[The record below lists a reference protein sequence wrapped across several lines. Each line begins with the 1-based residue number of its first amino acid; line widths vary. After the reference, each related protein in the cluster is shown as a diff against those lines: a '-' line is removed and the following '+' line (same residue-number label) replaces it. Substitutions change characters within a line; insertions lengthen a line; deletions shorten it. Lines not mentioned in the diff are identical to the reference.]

1 MMAVETVTL
10 ALSLIG
16 IGLALLI
23 TIVAFLQRQQRV
35 IHAQQTAG
43 TKTNPTYSKKI
54 SGLDIMATIFVWF
67 TFLAITITIGSRAIE
82 SGHGP
87 FSSMYEFAIA
97 FAWGILLA
105 GIIYRWRYK
114 TGAVMN
120 IGLIVALLL
129 LVFAR
134 AQFSRPAELVPA
146 LQQSVLLS
154 AHVASAVVAY
164 GTLTIG
170 FGAAIMV
177 LIQSRAK
184 SVWLPDLTTLD
195 TISYHSVLIG
205 FPFLSLLIIL
215 GALWAD
221 IAWGKYWSW
230 DPKETA
236 SLVTWLIYAGYMH
249 SRVLRGW
256 RFNKSAIL
264 LIVGFLA
271 IIFTFFGNFIFSGLH
286 AY

>member
-1 MMAVETVTL
+1 
-10 ALSLIG
+10 
-16 IGLALLI
+16 
-23 TIVAFLQRQQRV
+23 
-35 IHAQQTAG
+35 
-43 TKTNPTYSKKI
+43 
-54 SGLDIMATIFVWF
+54 
-67 TFLAITITIGSRAIE
+67 
-82 SGHGP
+82 
-87 FSSMYEFAIA
+87 
-97 FAWGILLA
+97 
-105 GIIYRWRYK
+105 
-114 TGAVMN
+114 MN

>member
-1 MMAVETVTL
+1 MADLENL
-10 ALSLIG
+10 ALTISLVA
-16 IGLALLI
+16 IGLALVF
-23 TIVAFLQRQQRV
+23 TIISFVLRQQQ
-35 IHAQQTAG
+35 AQKAG
-43 TKTNPTYSKKI
+43 KNKASA
-54 SGLDIMATIFVWF
+54 SA
-67 TFLAITITIGSRAIE
+67 GSRVTVFITDLFIWLSLLAVTVTIISRTIE
-82 SGHGP
+82 TGHGP

-97 FAWGILLA
+97 FGWGVIAA
-105 GIIYRWRYK
+105 GIFYRWRYK

-129 LVFAR
+129 LIFAR
-134 AQFSRPAELVPA
+134 VQYVSPSGLVPA
-146 LQQSVLLS
+146 LQQSALLS

-170 FGAAIMV
+170 FGAAI
-177 LIQSRAK
+177 LYIIQSRRN

-205 FPFLSLLIIL
+205 FPFLTVLIIL

-221 IAWGKYWSW
+221 VAWGKYWSW

-249 SRVLRGW
+249 ARVLRGW
-256 RFNKSAIL
+256 RGNKAAVL

-271 IIFTFFGNFIFSGLH
+271 IVFTFLGNYIFSGLH
-286 AY
+286 AYN

>member
-1 MMAVETVTL
+1 MIAVENVAL

-16 IGLALLI
+16 IVLALLI
-23 TIVAFLQRQQRV
+23 TTMAFLQRQQRV
-35 IHAQQTAG
+35 AKAQQADG
-43 TKTNPTYSKKI
+43 TKTNQRSNKKT
-54 SGLDIMATIFVWF
+54 SVLDMMATFFVWF
-67 TFLAITITIGSRAIE
+67 TLVAITITIASRSIE

-97 FAWGILLA
+97 FAWGVLVA
-105 GIIYRWRYK
+105 GIIYQWRYK

-120 IGLIVALLL
+120 IGLIVVLLL
-129 LVFAR
+129 LIFAR

-170 FGAAIMV
+170 FGSSIMV
-177 LIQSRAK
+177 LIQNRAK
-184 SVWLPDLTTLD
+184 SIWLPDVTTLD
-195 TISYHSVLIG
+195 TIGYHSVLIG
-205 FPFLSLLIIL
+205 FPFLTLLIIL

-236 SLVTWLIYAGYMH
+236 SLVTWFIYAGYMH

-256 RFNKSAIL
+256 RFNKSAML
-264 LIVGFLA
+264 LIAGFLA
-271 IIFTFFGNFIFSGLH
+271 IVFTFFGNFIFSGLH